1 MRPRVSTST
10 NIFCVSLY
18 KFELQI
24 STSTY
29 MYATIFTWDYVI
41 DVYNFIDGNIFV
53 VELME
58 V

>member
-24 STSTY
+24 STST
-29 MYATIFTWDYVI
+29 YATIFTWDYVI